1 MTASAPAPFSLLTF
15 NVNGIRA
22 RLDAVLTYLA
32 EHEPDIACLQEIKI
46 EEKLFPRVP
55 FMELGYQLQ
64 INGSKGY
71 AGVATLSKQKP
82 DEVFKGFREAPADSH
97 CRIINAVIGG
107 VRVYNLYVPNG
118 TSLGSE
124 AFAYKLRWLER
135 LRLELDASTQATEP
149 LIVCGDFN
157 IAPDA
162 RDLVDPA
169 TMVGCTHFSPEEHAA
184 LARLLAFGLRDC
196 FRKFNDQAAQFT
208 WFDYRA
214 GSFRKNLGMRLDHV
228 YATAPLYDRCTEVVH
243 DAGPR
248 GEEGASDHIPV
259 LAKFA

>member
-1 MTASAPAPFSLLTF
+1 MTASAPAPFSLLTW

-71 AGVATLSKQKP
+71 AGVATLSKRKP

-97 CRIINAVIGG
+97 CRIVNAVIGG

-124 AFAYKLRWLER
+124 AFAYKLQWLER
-135 LRLELDASTQATEP
+135 LRLELDASADKNEP

-169 TMVGCTHFSPEEHAA
+169 TMVGCTHFSPQEHAA
-184 LARLLAFGLRDC
+184 LARLLDFGLRDC

-214 GSFRKNLGMRLDHV
+214 GAFRKNQGMRLDHV
-228 YATAPLYDRCTEVVH
+228 YATAPLYERCTEVVH

-248 GEEGASDHIPV
+248 GDEGASDHIPV

>member
-1 MTASAPAPFSLLTF
+1 MTASVPAPFSLLTW

-71 AGVATLSKQKP
+71 AGVATLSKRKP

-157 IAPDA
+157 IAPDV

-184 LARLLAFGLRDC
+184 LARLLDFGLRDC

-248 GEEGASDHIPV
+248 GDEGASDHIPV